1 MVENL
6 VQYPFIDIAVH
17 ERVRNHFARGEALVL
32 FSADAERVLWA
43 NGAGARLFGHMQIYD
58 FLENGPGETDLTFRQ
73 MATTAKQLSRV
84 GDQKSFLMRVSS
96 GFQRATVQASVE
108 VIAIGKDETGILFSA
123 PVYTNSA
130 RVDEIAG
137 DMIFGIGDEQTHV
150 AVLGDGGKVLA
161 SSSDFYSLD
170 LPEHVVAMLYEA
182 VRGKPGQLVKRP
194 VLSSGKYVPAA
205 IGAISSNPALYL
217 LFCVEPQEDA
227 APQEDVLE
235 ASTVEDVATAP
246 VVLDPE
252 PELAAPEPEMPDE
265 VSLEPADEPAP
276 VQAPETVAQ
285 SDFTFDP
292 KGRPVRFVWKIGP
305 DGKFQEVSTEFAQV
319 VGPLAA
325 NLVGKS
331 FSEIARQFG
340 VDPDGRIAELLK
352 RRDTWS
358 GKTIYWPVE
367 NTSLKVPVDL
377 AALPAYSRERAF
389 DGFRGFGIVRVAAA
403 VEDENAIGMKLGLLS
418 EAETPPPE
426 DDATETPADTG
437 SAWTPPAYEPP
448 ALKFSETPR
457 RRESDKIIDLETRRY
472 RSEESLSASEK
483 AAFEEIARQLGSQ
496 APKVTDEPHAK
507 PEPVAETPSAEATLP
522 KAEPAPL
529 ETTRNPFF
537 SPTGRQN
544 QGLTADVVANLPVAM
559 LAHTGDKLIY
569 ANPEFFRLTGYENLS
584 ALEAVGGIDALLE
597 RDENSNPDSSS
608 MLMVAADGR
617 MEPVNAKL
625 QSVRWEGTSALLL
638 SLAPLPVKA
647 PEPAP
652 EIVETPKESM
662 ELQALRSEVD
672 ELRSILETATDG
684 VVVVSETGEIRSM
697 NRSALALFNY
707 SEEETQG
714 KPFAMLFAHESQK
727 SVADYLAGLA
737 GHGVASLLNDGREV
751 MGREASGGTV
761 PLFMTMGRL
770 STANGYCAVIRD
782 ITQWKRT
789 EEELRNAKQSA
800 ETASVRKT
808 DFLASVSHEIRTPL
822 NAIIGFAEMM
832 ANEGFGPIGHPRYI
846 EYANDI
852 GRSGRHVLDIVND
865 LLDISKIEAGQ
876 MDLDFV
882 AVSLNETIAEAVSL
896 VQPQANAQRV
906 IIRTS
911 LSQSVPE
918 VVADHRSIKQIAIN
932 ILANA
937 IKFTSSGGQIVVS
950 SAYQPSGS
958 VILRIRD
965 TGSGMTREELEQA
978 MKPFRQVSG
987 RSSRRRGDGTGLGL
1001 PLTKA
1006 MTEANRATFSI
1017 SSTPNEGTL
1026 VEIAFPPQRVL
1037 AN

>member
-1 MVENL
+1 MAENL

-32 FSADAERVLWA
+32 FSADVDSVLWA

-58 FLENGPGETDLTFRQ
+58 FLESGPDETDLTFRQ
-73 MATTAKQLSRV
+73 MATTAKQLARV

-108 VIAIGKDETGILFSA
+108 VIATGKNQTGVLFSA
-123 PVYTNSA
+123 PVYANTA
-130 RVDEIAG
+130 RIDEIAG

-150 AVLGDGGKVLA
+150 AVLGEGGRILA
-161 SSSDFYSLD
+161 SSSNFYSLD
-170 LPEHVVAMLYEA
+170 LPEHVVSMLYDA
-182 VRGKPGQLVKRP
+182 VRGKPGHLVKRP
-194 VLSSGKYVPAA
+194 ILSSGKYIPAA
-205 IGAISSNPALYL
+205 IGAISNNPPLYL
-217 LFCVEPQEDA
+217 LFCLEPQEDTVA
-227 APQEDVLE
+227 EDQG
-235 ASTVEDVATAP
+235 ASEKENMATEMPEMREPSAETEEPPHMRVEPEEGGANERPSAP
-246 VVLDPE
+246 V
-252 PELAAPEPEMPDE
+252 
-265 VSLEPADEPAP
+265 
-276 VQAPETVAQ
+276 
-285 SDFTFDP
+285 SDFIFDP
-292 KGRPVRFVWKIGP
+292 KGRTVRFVWKIGP
-305 DGKFQEVSTEFAQV
+305 DGRFQEVSSEFAKV
-319 VGPLAA
+319 LGPRATDII
-325 NLVGKS
+325 GKS
-331 FSEIARQFG
+331 FTDITKWFG
-340 VDPDGRIAELLK
+340 IDPDGRIAELLK

-358 GKTIYWPVE
+358 GKTVFWPAE

-389 DGFRGFGIVRVAAA
+389 DGFRGFGVVRVAGA
-403 VEDENAIGMKLGLLS
+403 VEDENAIGLNLS
-418 EAETPPPE
+418 LADKTPAEAAETSATSVPE
-426 DDATETPADTG
+426 ATEE
-437 SAWTPPAYEPP
+437 SWNPPHFEPP
-448 ALKFSETPR
+448 ALKIEDTPR
-457 RRESDKIIDLETRRY
+457 RRESDKVIDLEARRN
-472 RSEESLSASEK
+472 RAEEALSASEK
-483 AAFEEIARQLGSQ
+483 AAFEEIARQLGGKT
-496 APKVTDEPHAK
+496 PTIPDEPAK
-507 PEPVAETPSAEATLP
+507 RMVDETGA
-522 KAEPAPL
+522 PAPEKPR
-529 ETTRNPFF
+529 ETSAPREGTRNPFF
-537 SPTGRQN
+537 SPTGRSGL
-544 QGLTADVVANLPVAM
+544 GLTADVVANLPVAM
-559 LAHTGDKLIY
+559 LAHSGDKLIY
-569 ANPEFFRLTGYENLS
+569 ANPEFFKLTGYENLS
-584 ALEAVGGIDALLE
+584 ALEANGGIDALLE
-597 RDENSNPDSSS
+597 RDENANPDSSS
-608 MLMVAADGR
+608 MLMVTADGR
-617 MEPVNAKL
+617 MEPVNCKL
-625 QSVRWEGTSALLL
+625 QSIRWEGSSALLL

-647 PEPAP
+647 PEPEP
-652 EIVETPKESM
+652 VVDEEPKETA
-662 ELQALRSEVD
+662 ELRSLRAEVQ

-684 VVVVSETGEIRSM
+684 VVTLSESGEIRSM
-697 NRSALALFNY
+697 NKSALALFNY
-707 SEEETQG
+707 SEAETVG

-727 SVADYLAGLA
+727 SVADYLSGLA

-751 MGREASGGTV
+751 IGREASGGTV
-761 PLFMTMGRL
+761 PLFMTMGKL

-789 EEELRNAKQSA
+789 EDELRNAKHSA
-800 ETASVRKT
+800 ETASAHKT

-876 MDLDFV
+876 MDLEFG

-918 VVADHRSIKQIAIN
+918 VVADTRSIKQIAIN

-950 SAYQPSGS
+950 TVYQPNGS
-958 VILRIRD
+958 VLLRIRD

-987 RSSRRRGDGTGLGL
+987 RSARKRGDGTGLGL

-1006 MTEANRATFSI
+1006 MTEANRASFSI

-1026 VEIAFPPQRVL
+1026 VEIAFPSQRVL